1 MNKVIFY
8 IFIIVFFVKTG
19 NVFSS
24 NNIFDVDNIVVKNIA
39 NQNKEELLNKAFK
52 EGFKKLTKKI
62 LINKDL
68 LSVEKTS
75 LREIKKL
82 VSTYQIIENEEVY
95 EEEEIKVNLSFDRE
109 KINRFFY
116 VKGISYADITE
127 TDVVIFPVLIKKN
140 DFFLYSENYFYNNW
154 PKQHFDEENEFI
166 KYVLPVENLEDLQ
179 LINSNKD
186 DLESLPIA
194 QILSNYDL
202 KDYIFLV
209 LTVKNNKIDVFLKG
223 SISGNKVIKN
233 FKVSSEDNSEEIR
246 YNNAIKEVKKEI
258 DEIWKLQNQID
269 IRTPS
274 FLNTVLEIKKD
285 NDLLNLRKALNKIDL
300 IESYSVIEL
309 STNYAKIKIKY
320 LGKINKI
327 KSKLDNQ
334 GIKVIISNNE
344 WKLKLI

>member
-1 MNKVIFY
+1 MNKIIFY

-24 NNIFDVDNIVVKNIA
+24 NNIFNVDNIVVKNTA
-39 NQNKEELLNKAFK
+39 NQNKEKLLDKAFQ
-52 EGFKKLTKKI
+52 EGFEKLTKKI

-75 LREIKKL
+75 LKEIKKL
-82 VSTYQIIENEEVY
+82 VSTYQIIENEEFYVND
-95 EEEEIKVNLSFDRE
+95 EVKVNLSFDRE

-116 VKGISYADITE
+116 VRGISYADISDTN
-127 TDVVIFPVLIKKN
+127 VVIFPVLIKNN
-140 DFFLYSENYFYNNW
+140 DFFLFSENYFYNNW
-154 PKQHFDEENEFI
+154 SNQYFDEENEFI
-166 KYVLPVENLEDLQ
+166 NYVLPIENLEDLQ
-179 LINSNKD
+179 LINSNKN
-186 DLESLPIA
+186 DLESLPIK

-202 KDYIFLV
+202 KDYIFLI
-209 LTVKNNKIDVFLKG
+209 LTIKNNKIDIFLKG

-233 FKVSSEDNSEEIR
+233 FSVSSGDEGEDII
-246 YNNAIKEVKKEI
+246 YNNAIKEVKREI
-258 DEIWKLQNQID
+258 DEIWKLQNLID

-300 IESYSVIEL
+300 IESYNVMEL
-309 STNYAKIKIKY
+309 NTKYAKIKIK
-320 LGKINKI
+320 
-327 KSKLDNQ
+327 SKLDDQ
-334 GIKVIISNNE
+334 GIRVIISNNE

>member
-140 DFFLYSENYFYNNW
+140 DFFLYSKNYFYNNW

-166 KYVLPVENLEDLQ
+166 KYVLPV
-179 LINSNKD
+179 
-186 DLESLPIA
+186 
-194 QILSNYDL
+194 
-202 KDYIFLV
+202 
-209 LTVKNNKIDVFLKG
+209 
-223 SISGNKVIKN
+223 
-233 FKVSSEDNSEEIR
+233 
-246 YNNAIKEVKKEI
+246 
-258 DEIWKLQNQID
+258 
-269 IRTPS
+269 
-274 FLNTVLEIKKD
+274 
-285 NDLLNLRKALNKIDL
+285 
-300 IESYSVIEL
+300 
-309 STNYAKIKIKY
+309 
-320 LGKINKI
+320 
-327 KSKLDNQ
+327 
-334 GIKVIISNNE
+334 
-344 WKLKLI
+344 

>member
-1 MNKVIFY
+1 MNKIIFY

-24 NNIFDVDNIVVKNIA
+24 NKIFNVDNIVVKNTA
-39 NQNKEELLNKAFK
+39 NQNKEKLLDKAFQ

-75 LREIKKL
+75 LKEIKKL
-82 VSTYQIIENEEVY
+82 VSTYQIIENEEFY
-95 EEEEIKVNLSFDRE
+95 EGGEVKVNLSFDRE

-116 VKGISYADITE
+116 VRGISYADISDTN
-127 TDVVIFPVLIKKN
+127 VVIFPVLIKNN

-154 PKQHFDEENEFI
+154 SNQYFDEENEFI
-166 KYVLPVENLEDLQ
+166 NYVLPIENLEDLQ
-179 LINSNKD
+179 LINSSKD
-186 DLESLPIA
+186 DLESLPIK
-194 QILSNYDL
+194 QMLSNYDL
-202 KDYIFLV
+202 KDYIFLI
-209 LTVKNNKIDVFLKG
+209 LTIKNNKIDIFLKG

-233 FKVSSEDNSEEIR
+233 FSVLSGDESDDII
-246 YNNAIKEVKKEI
+246 YNNAIREVKREI
-258 DEIWKLQNQID
+258 DEIWKLQNLID

-300 IESYSVIEL
+300 IESYNVMEL
-309 STNYAKIKIKY
+309 NTNYAKIKIKY

-327 KSKLDNQ
+327 KSKLDDQ
-334 GIKVIISNNE
+334 GIRVIISNNE

>member
-1 MNKVIFY
+1 MNKIIFF
-8 IFIIVFFVKTG
+8 IFIIVFFFKTG

-24 NNIFDVDNIVVKNIA
+24 NKIFNVDNIVVKNTA
-39 NQNKEELLNKAFK
+39 NQNKEKLLDKAFQ

-75 LREIKKL
+75 LKEIKKL
-82 VSTYQIIENEEVY
+82 VSTYQIIENEEFYVND
-95 EEEEIKVNLSFDRE
+95 EVKVNLSFDRE

-116 VKGISYADITE
+116 VRGISYADISDTN
-127 TDVVIFPVLIKKN
+127 VVIFPVLIKNN

-154 PKQHFDEENEFI
+154 SNQYFDEENEFI
-166 KYVLPVENLEDLQ
+166 NYVLPIENLEDLQ
-179 LINSNKD
+179 LINSSKD
-186 DLESLPIA
+186 DLESLPIK

-202 KDYIFLV
+202 KDYIFLI
-209 LTVKNNKIDVFLKG
+209 LTIKNNKIDIFLKG

-233 FKVSSEDNSEEIR
+233 FSVLSGDESDDII
-246 YNNAIKEVKKEI
+246 YNNAIREVKREI
-258 DEIWKLQNQID
+258 DEIWKLQNLID

-300 IESYSVIEL
+300 IESYNVMEL
-309 STNYAKIKIKY
+309 NTNYAKIKIKY

-327 KSKLDNQ
+327 KSKLDDQ
-334 GIKVIISNNE
+334 GIRVIISNNE

>member
-1 MNKVIFY
+1 MNKIIFY

-24 NNIFDVDNIVVKNIA
+24 NNIFNVDNIVVKNTA
-39 NQNKEELLNKAFK
+39 NQNKEKLLDKAFQ
-52 EGFKKLTKKI
+52 EGFEKLTKKI

-75 LREIKKL
+75 LKEIKKL
-82 VSTYQIIENEEVY
+82 VSTYQIIENDEFYEDEEV
-95 EEEEIKVNLSFDRE
+95 KVNLSFDRE

-116 VKGISYADITE
+116 VKGISYADISD
-127 TDVVIFPVLIKKN
+127 TDVVIFPVLIKNN
-140 DFFLYSENYFYNNW
+140 DFFLFSENYFYNNW
-154 PKQHFDEENEFI
+154 SNQYFDEENEFI
-166 KYVLPVENLEDLQ
+166 NYVLPIENLEDLQ
-179 LINSNKD
+179 LINSNKN
-186 DLESLPIA
+186 DLESLPIK

-202 KDYIFLV
+202 KDYIFLII
-209 LTVKNNKIDVFLKG
+209 TIKKNKIDIFLKG
-223 SISGNKVIKN
+223 SISGNRVIKN
-233 FKVSSEDNSEEIR
+233 FSVSSGDEGEDII
-246 YNNAIKEVKKEI
+246 YNNAIKEVKREI
-258 DEIWKLQNQID
+258 DEIWKLQNLID

-300 IESYSVIEL
+300 IESYNVMEL
-309 STNYAKIKIKY
+309 NTNYAKIKIKY

-334 GIKVIISNNE
+334 GIRVIISNNE

>member
-1 MNKVIFY
+1 MNKIIFF
-8 IFIIVFFVKTG
+8 IFIIVFFFKTG

-24 NNIFDVDNIVVKNIA
+24 NKIFNVDNIVVKNTA
-39 NQNKEELLNKAFK
+39 NQNKEKLLDKAFQ

-75 LREIKKL
+75 LKEIKKL
-82 VSTYQIIENEEVY
+82 VSTYQIIENDEFYEDEEV
-95 EEEEIKVNLSFDRE
+95 KVNLSFDRE

-116 VKGISYADITE
+116 VRGISYADISDTN
-127 TDVVIFPVLIKKN
+127 VVIFPVLIKNN

-154 PKQHFDEENEFI
+154 SNQYFDEENEFI
-166 KYVLPVENLEDLQ
+166 NYVLPIENLEDLQ
-179 LINSNKD
+179 LINSSKD
-186 DLESLPIA
+186 DLESLPIK
-194 QILSNYDL
+194 QMLSNYDL
-202 KDYIFLV
+202 KDYIFLI
-209 LTVKNNKIDVFLKG
+209 LTIKNNKIDIFLKG

-233 FKVSSEDNSEEIR
+233 FSVLSGDESDDII
-246 YNNAIKEVKKEI
+246 YNNAIREVKREI
-258 DEIWKLQNQID
+258 DEIWKLQNLID

-300 IESYSVIEL
+300 IESYNVMEL
-309 STNYAKIKIKY
+309 NTNYAKIKIKY

-327 KSKLDNQ
+327 KSKLDDQ
-334 GIKVIISNNE
+334 GIRVIISNNE

>member
-1 MNKVIFY
+1 MNKIILY

-24 NNIFDVDNIVVKNIA
+24 NNIFNVDNIVVKNTA
-39 NQNKEELLNKAFK
+39 NQNKEKLLDKAFQ
-52 EGFKKLTKKI
+52 EGFEKLTKKI

-75 LREIKKL
+75 LKEIKKL
-82 VSTYQIIENEEVY
+82 VSTYQIIENEEFYVND
-95 EEEEIKVNLSFDRE
+95 EVKVNLSFDRE

-116 VKGISYADITE
+116 VKGISYADISD
-127 TDVVIFPVLIKKN
+127 TDVVIFPVLIKNN
-140 DFFLYSENYFYNNW
+140 DFFLFSENYFYNNW
-154 PKQHFDEENEFI
+154 SNQYFDEENEFI
-166 KYVLPVENLEDLQ
+166 NYVLPIENLEDLQ
-179 LINSNKD
+179 LINSNKN
-186 DLESLPIA
+186 DLESLPIK

-202 KDYIFLV
+202 KDYIFLII
-209 LTVKNNKIDVFLKG
+209 TIKKNKIDIFLKG
-223 SISGNKVIKN
+223 SISGNRVIKN
-233 FKVSSEDNSEEIR
+233 FSVSSGDEGEDII
-246 YNNAIKEVKKEI
+246 YNNAIKEVKREI
-258 DEIWKLQNQID
+258 DEIWKLQNLID

-300 IESYSVIEL
+300 IESYNVMEL
-309 STNYAKIKIKY
+309 NTKYAKIKIKY

-334 GIKVIISNNE
+334 GIRVIISNNE

>member
-1 MNKVIFY
+1 MNKIIFY

-24 NNIFDVDNIVVKNIA
+24 NNIFDVDNIVVKNTA
-39 NQNKEELLNKAFK
+39 NQNKEKLLDKAFQ
-52 EGFKKLTKKI
+52 EGFEKLTKKI

-75 LREIKKL
+75 LKEIKKL
-82 VSTYQIIENEEVY
+82 VSTYQIIENEEFYVND
-95 EEEEIKVNLSFDRE
+95 EVKVNLSFDRE

-116 VKGISYADITE
+116 VKGISYADISD
-127 TDVVIFPVLIKKN
+127 TDVVIFPVLIKNN
-140 DFFLYSENYFYNNW
+140 DFFLFSENYFYNNW
-154 PKQHFDEENEFI
+154 SNQYFDEENEFI
-166 KYVLPVENLEDLQ
+166 NYVLPIENLEDLQ
-179 LINSNKD
+179 LINSNKN
-186 DLESLPIA
+186 DLESLPIK

-202 KDYIFLV
+202 KDYIFLII
-209 LTVKNNKIDVFLKG
+209 TIKKNKIDIFLKG
-223 SISGNKVIKN
+223 SISGNRVIKN
-233 FKVSSEDNSEEIR
+233 FSVSSGDEGEDII
-246 YNNAIKEVKKEI
+246 YNNAIKEVKREI
-258 DEIWKLQNQID
+258 DEIWKLQNLID

-300 IESYSVIEL
+300 IESYNVMEL
-309 STNYAKIKIKY
+309 NTKYAKIKIKY

-334 GIKVIISNNE
+334 GIRVIISNNE

>member
-1 MNKVIFY
+1 MNKIIFY

-24 NNIFDVDNIVVKNIA
+24 NNIFNVDNIVVKNTA
-39 NQNKEELLNKAFK
+39 NQNKEKLLDKAFQ
-52 EGFKKLTKKI
+52 EGFEKLTKKI

-75 LREIKKL
+75 LKEIKKL
-82 VSTYQIIENEEVY
+82 VSTYQIIENEEFYVND
-95 EEEEIKVNLSFDRE
+95 EVKVNLSFDRE

-116 VKGISYADITE
+116 VKGISYADISD
-127 TDVVIFPVLIKKN
+127 TDVVIFPVLIKNN
-140 DFFLYSENYFYNNW
+140 DFFLFSENYFYNNW
-154 PKQHFDEENEFI
+154 SNQYFDEENEFI
-166 KYVLPVENLEDLQ
+166 NYVLPIENLEDLQ
-179 LINSNKD
+179 LINSNKN
-186 DLESLPIA
+186 DLESLPIK

-202 KDYIFLV
+202 KDYIFLII
-209 LTVKNNKIDVFLKG
+209 TIKKNKIDIFLKG
-223 SISGNKVIKN
+223 SISGNRVIKN
-233 FKVSSEDNSEEIR
+233 FSVSSGDEGEDII
-246 YNNAIKEVKKEI
+246 YNNAIKEVKREI
-258 DEIWKLQNQID
+258 DEIWKLQNLID

-300 IESYSVIEL
+300 IESYNVMEL
-309 STNYAKIKIKY
+309 NTNYAKIKIKY

-334 GIKVIISNNE
+334 GIRVIISNNE

>member
-1 MNKVIFY
+1 MNKIIFY

-24 NNIFDVDNIVVKNIA
+24 NNIFNVDNIVVKNTA
-39 NQNKEELLNKAFK
+39 NQNKEKLLDKAFQ

-75 LREIKKL
+75 LKEIKKL
-82 VSTYQIIENEEVY
+82 VSTYQIIENDEFYEDEEV
-95 EEEEIKVNLSFDRE
+95 KVNLSFDRE

-116 VKGISYADITE
+116 VKGISYADISD
-127 TDVVIFPVLIKKN
+127 TDVVIFPVLIKNN
-140 DFFLYSENYFYNNW
+140 DFFLFSENYFYNNW
-154 PKQHFDEENEFI
+154 SSQYFDEENEFI
-166 KYVLPVENLEDLQ
+166 NYVLPIENLEDLQ

-186 DLESLPIA
+186 DLESLPIKK
-194 QILSNYDL
+194 ILSNYDL
-202 KDYIFLV
+202 KDYIFLI
-209 LTVKNNKIDVFLKG
+209 LTIKNNKIDIFLKG

-233 FKVSSEDNSEEIR
+233 FSISNGDKGEDIR
-246 YNNAIKEVKKEI
+246 YNNAIKEVKREI
-258 DEIWKLQNQID
+258 DEIWKLQNLID

-300 IESYSVIEL
+300 IESYNVMEL
-309 STNYAKIKIKY
+309 NTNYAKIKIKY

-334 GIKVIISNNE
+334 GIRVIISNNE

>member
-1 MNKVIFY
+1 MNKIIFY

-24 NNIFDVDNIVVKNIA
+24 NNIFNVDNIVVKNTA
-39 NQNKEELLNKAFK
+39 NQNKEKLLDKAFQ
-52 EGFKKLTKKI
+52 EGFEKLTKKI

-75 LREIKKL
+75 LKEIKKL
-82 VSTYQIIENEEVY
+82 VSTYQIIENEEFYVND
-95 EEEEIKVNLSFDRE
+95 EVKVNLSFDRE

-116 VKGISYADITE
+116 VKGISYADISD
-127 TDVVIFPVLIKKN
+127 TDVVIFPVLIKNN
-140 DFFLYSENYFYNNW
+140 DFFLFSENYFYNNW
-154 PKQHFDEENEFI
+154 SNQYFDEENEFI
-166 KYVLPVENLEDLQ
+166 NYVLPIENLEDLQ
-179 LINSNKD
+179 LINSNKN
-186 DLESLPIA
+186 DLESLPIK

-202 KDYIFLV
+202 KDYIFLII
-209 LTVKNNKIDVFLKG
+209 TIKKNKIDIFLKG
-223 SISGNKVIKN
+223 SISGNRVIKN
-233 FKVSSEDNSEEIR
+233 FSVSSGDEGEDII
-246 YNNAIKEVKKEI
+246 YNNAIKEVKREI
-258 DEIWKLQNQID
+258 DEIWKLQNLID

-300 IESYSVIEL
+300 IESYNVMEL
-309 STNYAKIKIKY
+309 NTKYAKIKIKY

-334 GIKVIISNNE
+334 GIRVIISNNE